1 MFIFL
6 NDVAVE
12 SLLCVPCNDTELST
26 AVRDGE
32 SMEGDTFYDNNSS
45 LQSMQQLKY
54 RKGEAHT
61 NTVKFTCS
69 EPSSLLLSPSENDD
83 APPLWLLRPAFHY
96 HHHHHHHHPVTCL
109 RNKQSLWVCKY
120 QHASYLLGQ
129 ASCCLE
135 RHSGSGS
142 AQMIRH

>member
-61 NTVKFTCS
+61 NTVKLPAVSRRPCCCL
-69 EPSSLLLSPSENDD
+69 PQKKMM
-83 APPLWLLRPAFHY
+83 LLRFG
-96 HHHHHHHHPVTCL
+96 C
-109 RNKQSLWVCKY
+109 
-120 QHASYLLGQ
+120 
-129 ASCCLE
+129 
-135 RHSGSGS
+135 
-142 AQMIRH
+142 